1 MREMTGWLGV
11 EENVEKRHA
20 IMPAIML
27 NRAVC
32 IRIRMRG
39 ISELHD
45 KDGVNSVG
53 LEQSVSYRE
62 VSRRKKGGKC
72 F

>member
-1 MREMTGWLGV
+1 MILSGIVVREMAGWLGV

-32 IRIRMRG
+32 IRSRMRG
-39 ISELHD
+39 ISE
-45 KDGVNSVG
+45 
-53 LEQSVSYRE
+53 
-62 VSRRKKGGKC
+62 
-72 F
+72 